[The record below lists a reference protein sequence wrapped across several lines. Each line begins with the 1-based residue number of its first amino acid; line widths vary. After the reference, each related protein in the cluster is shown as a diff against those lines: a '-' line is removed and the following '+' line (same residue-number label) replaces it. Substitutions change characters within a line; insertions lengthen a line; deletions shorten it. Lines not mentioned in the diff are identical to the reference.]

1 MVRSRLTVAGLVVV
15 VLAVLVVKAARSPHA
30 AARVETAPPPAAAA
44 DRGAPAAKTTRSD
57 VLTGADLAAC
67 LKSGKPTLVDFG
79 EDWCEQCKKQ
89 APVLEE
95 TATKYRGRANVVFVN
110 TKTYAEIGRAY
121 GIAAIPTQILFDA
134 KGREVSRHVGYAP
147 PEDLAKALAKV
158 GAT

>member
-1 MVRSRLTVAGLVVV
+1 MVRSRLMVAGLVVV

-30 AARVETAPPPAAAA
+30 AARVEPAPPPATTVERA
-44 DRGAPAAKTTRSD
+44 APAAKEPASD

-67 LKSGKPTLVDFG
+67 LKNGKPTVVDFG

-95 TATKYRGRANVVFVN
+95 TATKYRGKANVVFVN
-110 TKTYAEIGRAY
+110 TKTYSDIGRAY
-121 GIAAIPTQILFDA
+121 NIAAIPTQIFFDT
-134 KGREVSRHVGYAP
+134 KGREVSRHVGYSP
-147 PEDLAKALAKV
+147 PEDLAKELAKV